1 MCINDV
7 EGCLCRVGGGI
18 NVPQPRTVNVNSDLS
33 GAGPIFVD
41 VLKFA

>member
-1 MCINDV
+1 MTLNV
-7 EGCLCRVGGGI
+7 HLQGGGWI

-33 GAGPIFVD
+33 GAGPIFVY